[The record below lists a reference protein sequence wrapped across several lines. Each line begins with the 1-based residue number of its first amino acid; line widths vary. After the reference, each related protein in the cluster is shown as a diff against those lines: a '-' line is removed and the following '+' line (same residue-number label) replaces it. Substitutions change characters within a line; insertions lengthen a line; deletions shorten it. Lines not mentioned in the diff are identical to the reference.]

1 MAELIYPSIII
12 SWQNVFSP
20 LQEGVRIPSQVTG
33 LSLFKEVVS
42 GAPALRVTWTTPQ
55 SDVTITQY
63 TVQYRRSATAIWGSQ
78 LTVSGSPPVTS
89 AILTG
94 LDNGTE
100 YIVRVR
106 AVSAVGDGMWSL
118 TQTERTYMCEI
129 ICYTTC

>member
-1 MAELIYPSIII
+1 M
-12 SWQNVFSP
+12 
-20 LQEGVRIPSQVTG
+20 TG

-42 GAPALRVTWTTPQ
+42 EAPALRVNWTTPQ

-63 TVQYRRSATAIWGSQ
+63 KVQYRKNGATPWASEF
-78 LTVSGSPPVTS
+78 TVSGSPPVTS

>member
-1 MAELIYPSIII
+1 M
-12 SWQNVFSP
+12 FSP
-20 LQEGVRIPSQVTG
+20 FHIAVQVPSQVTG

-100 YIVRVR
+100 YNVRVS
-106 AVSAVGDGMWSL
+106 AVSAVGHGMWSL
-118 TQTERTYMCEI
+118 LQTERTYMREI
-129 ICYTTC
+129 ICYAAC

>member
-1 MAELIYPSIII
+1 MS
-12 SWQNVFSP
+12 FSP
-20 LQEGVRIPSQVTG
+20 FHIAVQVPSQVTG

-63 TVQYRRSATAIWGSQ
+63 TVQYRKSETAIWGSQ

-89 AILTG
+89 AILTR
-94 LDNGTE
+94 LDTGTG
-100 YIVRVR
+100 YSVRVR

-118 TQTERTYMCEI
+118 TQTARTYTCEI
-129 ICYTTC
+129 ICYATC